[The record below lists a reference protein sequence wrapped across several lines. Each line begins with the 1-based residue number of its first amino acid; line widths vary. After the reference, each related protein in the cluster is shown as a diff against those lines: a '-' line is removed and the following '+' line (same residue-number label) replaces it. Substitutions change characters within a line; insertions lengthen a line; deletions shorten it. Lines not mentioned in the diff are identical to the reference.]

1 MWRASIG
8 GCFTSNSSVQYATL
22 HLKLG
27 IYKNRSVQYTSA
39 LQVSDSFASGASLR
53 CLVALLV
60 LSAPLPVAAQNTGV
74 FAARISKGIG
84 LIDKGRF
91 NDAINVLE
99 EVWEQDQ
106 SDPLVAE
113 NLGIAYLY
121 ADRDVK
127 QAQVYMEIAIA
138 KGGAASFL
146 MQHSH
151 EKVAALA
158 SEFSDYCPGR
168 LSIYR
173 DHLSFAAGVPEHS
186 FTIPAGEFREIK
198 ANRVVGRGEGGYHI
212 RTADKKIY
220 NLRPRSWNEREMKLV
235 LYLSDKYLRAR

>member
-1 MWRASIG
+1 
-8 GCFTSNSSVQYATL
+8 
-22 HLKLG
+22 LG
-27 IYKNRSVQYTSA
+27 IYTIRVSQYTSG
-39 LQVSDSFASGASLR
+39 LPNPGFIASGASLR
-53 CLVALLV
+53 CLAALAVLV
-60 LSAPLPVAAQNTGV
+60 TPLWVAAQNTGA
-74 FAARISKGIG
+74 FAGRIARGIG

-91 NDAINVLE
+91 NEAINVLE

-106 SDPLVAE
+106 SDPAVAE

-127 QAQVYMEIAIA
+127 QALNYMEISIA

-146 MQHSH
+146 MHHSH
-151 EKVAALA
+151 ERAAVLS

-173 DHLSFAAGVPEHS
+173 DHLSFVAGVPEHS
-186 FTIPAGEFREIK
+186 FTITAGDFREIK
-198 ANRVVGRGEGGYHI
+198 ANRIVGRGEGGYHI

-220 NLRPRSWNEREMKLV
+220 NLRPRSWSEQEMKLV
-235 LYLSDKYLRAR
+235 LYLSDKYLKTR